1 MALSCSKKLP
11 ALHRR
16 VTSKHVGD
24 FYCSNCLH
32 SYRAEQNNKH
42 TPPGHLLFTKFSFDV
57 TKNKVDCYRGKYCIK
72 RCCKDLKE
80 HATEIIDYEK
90 KNWYYYYWQ
99 MKKINHI
106 SIKKFVIY
114 ATKDLLLIM
123 TTKNIIK
130 SEIIVIV
137 LENIEDL
144 LMIFIF

>member
-16 VTSKHVGD
+16 VTSKHVRD

-90 KNWYYYYWQ
+90 KN
-99 MKKINHI
+99 
-106 SIKKFVIY
+106 
-114 ATKDLLLIM
+114 
-123 TTKNIIK
+123 
-130 SEIIVIV
+130 
-137 LENIEDL
+137 
-144 LMIFIF
+144 